1 MERMDRKI
9 QLIEGKLPK
18 TQITHR
24 QTIPAQAASNPQM
37 ARIVL
42 NEAVREVEGKNT
54 TQITSYEQEMKIRKL
69 DERMKEVEGEIRRL
83 KEVRISKVS
92 ETMKVNQEPK
102 VEKTIVQ

>member
-1 MERMDRKI
+1 
-9 QLIEGKLPK
+9 
-18 TQITHR
+18 
-24 QTIPAQAASNPQM
+24 M